1 MLTITLYILL
11 PTADEI
17 IIHPAFGL
25 VLSYILQ
32 IPLFYGVLFSIIIYR
47 TIGLACLLV
56 ALVVGFKPVYN
67 GIKEDLTRKKFR
79 KKF

>member
-1 MLTITLYILL
+1 L

-32 IPLFYGVLFSIIIYR
+32 IPLFYGVLFSIIIYH

-56 ALVVGFKPVYN
+56 VLVIGGRHIYN
-67 GIKEDLTRKKFR
+67 GLKENLARKKFR